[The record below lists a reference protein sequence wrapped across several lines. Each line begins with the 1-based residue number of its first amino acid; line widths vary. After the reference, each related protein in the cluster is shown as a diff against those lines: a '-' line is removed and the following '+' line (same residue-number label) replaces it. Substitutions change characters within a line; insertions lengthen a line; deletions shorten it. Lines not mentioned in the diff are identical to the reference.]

1 MTIEDCYR
9 QLGGDYSEVLKR
21 MMSRKLVKKFIGR
34 FLEDDSFEKLCTGIS
49 ENNREEAFRAAHT
62 LKGICLNLGFDML
75 SVSTGTLVE
84 VLRPEGEGIPEEAAP
99 MLEEVRKDFVKT
111 TDAIRLF
118 LETDT
123 EE

>member
-62 LKGICLNLGFDML
+62 LK
-75 SVSTGTLVE
+75 
-84 VLRPEGEGIPEEAAP
+84 
-99 MLEEVRKDFVKT
+99 
-111 TDAIRLF
+111 
-118 LETDT
+118 
-123 EE
+123 